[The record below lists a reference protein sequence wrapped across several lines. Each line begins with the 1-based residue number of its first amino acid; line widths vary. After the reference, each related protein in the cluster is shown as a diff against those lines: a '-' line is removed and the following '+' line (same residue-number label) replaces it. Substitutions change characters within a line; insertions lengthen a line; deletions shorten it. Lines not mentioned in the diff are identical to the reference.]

1 MSIDN
6 DFYVSLPSN
15 VDNKLFPR
23 NSNGHYKTQ
32 LEHEL
37 HLESGKW
44 EVGLAE
50 FHYTKS
56 FHNIKGGGV
65 AFYEHDEALS
75 SSAGVKPGKGV
86 FLRRLLEVPA
96 AHYRSL
102 ADMVNALSSLLQ
114 GSALE
119 GAFSVRIN
127 YNRRAT
133 VVYNPSPQVRRRVR
147 RVKLYGDF
155 SRALGFGAL
164 FPLTPGAMKKGPMAA
179 DVNRGMTGLFIYT
192 NVVDRHLVGD
202 SFVPLLRVVPVRRS
216 DSPFENVAI
225 EFSNVQY
232 HEVGNFHGR
241 EIEVQV
247 RRDTGKTVNFNAG
260 KVLVVLHFRKTRRA
274 LEQSV

>member
-119 GAFSVRIN
+119 EAFSIRIN

-155 SRALGFGAL
+155 SKALGFGAL
-164 FPLTPGAMKKGPMAA
+164 FPLTPGAMKKC
-179 DVNRGMTGLFIYT
+179 
-192 NVVDRHLVGD
+192 
-202 SFVPLLRVVPVRRS
+202 SS
-216 DSPFENVAI
+216 S
-225 EFSNVQY
+225 S
-232 HEVGNFHGR
+232 
-241 EIEVQV
+241 
-247 RRDTGKTVNFNAG
+247 
-260 KVLVVLHFRKTRRA
+260 
-274 LEQSV
+274 